1 VLFGWRRLLA
11 TRTLW
16 LIVAALL
23 GLFLVSCFW
32 RPRADVTTNL
42 ITAAKIVEYALL
54 APALVLLFRSRLH
67 VDRFLV
73 AFNQRFDAP
82 IREIF
87 RVAVNPFGG
96 RARSSEH
103 PEADALHTSANEN
116 PPGDDHKRPL

>member
-1 VLFGWRRLLA
+1 VRRHGLLDVE
-11 TRTLW
+11 RFDDGMRRPSPQRKLD
-16 LIVAALL
+16 AL
-23 GLFLVSCFW
+23 
-32 RPRADVTTNL
+32 
-42 ITAAKIVEYALL
+42 
-54 APALVLLFRSRLH
+54 
-67 VDRFLV
+67 DRFLV